1 MYIPAQ
7 HTNARTRDLTAALRA
22 TIATFQA
29 EHPKVTPDEVRAALQ
44 AVTPG
49 TRNTPT
55 RRAAIIATA
64 VLGVGIFA
72 IVGSTAE
79 GRNQGRPMPWIL
91 IMSVLVPCVATVAVL
106 WLRARD
112 D

>member
-1 MYIPAQ
+1 MYIPAH
-7 HTNARTRDLTAALRA
+7 HTNARTRDLTEALRA

-29 EHPKVTPDEVRAALQ
+29 KHPKVTPDEIRGALQ

-49 TRNTPT
+49 TRNTPA
-55 RRAAIIATA
+55 RRAAMIATA
-64 VLGVGIFA
+64 VLGIGLFA

-79 GRNQGRPMPWIL
+79 DRNQGRPVPWIL
-91 IMSVLVPCVATVAVL
+91 ITSILVPCVAAVAVL